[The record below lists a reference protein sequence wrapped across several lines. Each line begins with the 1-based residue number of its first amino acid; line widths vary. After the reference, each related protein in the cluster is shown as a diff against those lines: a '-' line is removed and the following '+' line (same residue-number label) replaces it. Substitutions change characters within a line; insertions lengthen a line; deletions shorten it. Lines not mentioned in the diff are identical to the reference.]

1 MPAPKKMSSFRLGA
15 IDRLRL
21 QKLVAKKETNK
32 SAVVREALKVLCEKE
47 GIKIK

>member
-1 MPAPKKMSSFRLGA
+1 MPAPKKMASFRFGP

-21 QKLVAKKETNK
+21 KLLVAHKETNK

-47 GIKIK
+47 GIKVK